1 MVAPI
6 LLMALWFVPAACV
19 LLALALRPGG
29 SMRWGYA
36 LAAFAAYA
44 IYSFAGYA
52 TLPANAEALPAEVRA
67 VSRAVQLALVL
78 GMAALAIRFAH
89 DRHVTREGMGLVA
102 GRAGPVWLIAAT
114 LVGVTLLGA
123 LIGGIEPADWTGIGG
138 LVYQMTL
145 PGLEEEIIYRGLL
158 ASLFAAAVGG
168 ESALAWGTALGTMV
182 SALGHG
188 FTLEAG
194 SITFNPVMLA
204 LLAAIGI
211 PFSILRLRSGSIL
224 FPALGHN
231 LFGAALRYL

>member
-1 MVAPI
+1 MVAPL
-6 LLMALWFVPAACV
+6 LLMALWFVPVAFV
-19 LLALALRPGG
+19 LLAIAARSGRTV
-29 SMRWGYA
+29 RWGYA

-44 IYSFAGYA
+44 IYSFAGFA
-52 TLPANAEALPAEVRA
+52 TLPANAETLPSEARA
-67 VSRAVQLALVL
+67 VSRAVQLALGL

-89 DRHVTREGMGLVA
+89 DRHLTREGMGLVA
-102 GRAGPVWLIAAT
+102 GRAGPVWLIVAT

-123 LIGGIEPADWTGIGG
+123 LIGGIAPADWTGIAG
-138 LVYQMTL
+138 LIYQMTL
-145 PGLEEEIIYRGLL
+145 LGLEEEIIYRGLL

-168 ESALAWGTALGTMV
+168 ESALAWGAALGTMV